1 MWVTNAL
8 LCTGMEKHD
17 DAGFFLCLFDICNVS
32 LPFFVVSEAL
42 FTVSF
47 LWLRTVRVVSVL
59 THYICLSHLSTD
71 APQHMESILWM
82 QYASLN
88 MGGIWAS
95 VLCRGH
101 EVRQNHLK
109 LLHHCKTRDCTAGWS
124 SGVLCTW
131 KILTRLSL
139 QEYSVL
145 RSSWYSGVLRGT
157 VVWSSGAGLWSGVC
171 QSVWQAP
178 CLDPT
183 RYNCA

>member
-1 MWVTNAL
+1 M
-8 LCTGMEKHD
+8 
-17 DAGFFLCLFDICNVS
+17 
-32 LPFFVVSEAL
+32 SETL

-71 APQHMESILWM
+71 AAQHIESILWM

-131 KILTRLSL
+131 NIA
-139 QEYSVL
+139 
-145 RSSWYSGVLRGT
+145 RGT
-157 VVWSSGAGLWSGVC
+157 TDPGYWVRNLNDLFQPKLFQTDFSQKHYSSYRLNTLGATFYSSSKMVKKKLRKFWKQIWKKVENIARGTT
-171 QSVWQAP
+171 
-178 CLDPT
+178 DPG
-183 RYNCA
+183 YWVYDLNHSSD